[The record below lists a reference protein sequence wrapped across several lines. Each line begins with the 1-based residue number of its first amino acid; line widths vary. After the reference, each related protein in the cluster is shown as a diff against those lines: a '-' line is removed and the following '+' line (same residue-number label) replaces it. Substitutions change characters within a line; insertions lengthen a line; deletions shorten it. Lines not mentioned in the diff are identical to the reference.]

1 MATSV
6 MEQIYATLEQ
16 RYGEQLE
23 RFLLPPPSFETMGGE
38 FLRFDPSE
46 GVLQTRF
53 PVRRE
58 WLNPYGLM
66 QGGMIAAAIDNTL
79 GPLSMLV
86 APPNVTRRLAL
97 KYSQGVEA
105 GTTELLVE
113 AVFIKRE
120 GRWLHLQARAYSSGG
135 VRYASAQATHWI
147 VEPGLGQ
154 T

>member
-6 MEQIYATLEQ
+6 MQQIYATLEQ
-16 RYGEQLE
+16 RYGDQLD

-38 FLRFDPSE
+38 FLSFDLTR
-46 GVLQTRF
+46 GILQTRF
-53 PVRRE
+53 PVLHE

-97 KYSQGVEA
+97 KFSQGVEA
-105 GTTELLVE
+105 GTNELLVE
-113 AVFIKRE
+113 ANFIKRE
-120 GRWLHLQARAYSSGG
+120 DRWLYFQARAHSPAG
-135 VRYASAQATHWI
+135 VRYASAEAIHWI
-147 VEPGLGQ
+147 LEPGLN
-154 T
+154 